1 MVPHNLGNGSER
13 GYYIFFDINLWE
25 RQRVSDDTESMTRSI
40 YTCQADF
47 NSENSP

>member
-25 RQRVSDDTESMTRSI
+25 RQRVSDDTPHNESDDI
-40 YTCQADF
+40 CKQADLY
-47 NSENSP
+47 